1 MPFYFEN
8 FPKVSYDI
16 DKTGNKI
23 DVTNLFV
30 RYKIVDAFK
39 KQPAVYYDYN
49 IKDGE
54 RPDVIAAKYY
64 EDASLDWI
72 ILLANNIIDP
82 QFEWPLDRK
91 SFENYVKKK
100 YGSVSTAKE
109 QTHHYEQITQQQSV
123 LFDSTVV
130 PEEFHEIDL
139 TTYDTLAAGDKRI
152 VTSYEYEDRV
162 NEAKRNIKLLS
173 EDYVLILLTQ
183 IRESLEE

>member
-16 DKTGNKI
+16 DKTGNNI
-23 DVTNLFV
+23 DATNLFV

-39 KQPAVYYDYN
+39 KQPAVYYNYSVQ
-49 IKDGE
+49 DGE

-82 QFEWPLDRK
+82 QFEWPLDRL
-91 SFENYVKKK
+91 SFENFIKKK
-100 YGSVSTAKE
+100 YGSLATARE

-123 LFDSTVV
+123 LFDGTIV
-130 PEEFHEIDL
+130 PEEFFEIDL
-139 TTYDTLAAGDKRI
+139 TTYDSLSTSEKRI
-152 VTSYEYEDRV
+152 ITSYEYEERI
-162 NEAKRNIKLLS
+162 NEARRDIKILS
-173 EDYVLILLTQ
+173 EDYVLSLLTQ
-183 IRESLEE
+183 VRESFE